1 MNDMQTFLCCKDC
14 TERHMNCHAECE
26 KYKEAKET
34 NERIKAE
41 RKKKLQESQ
50 FIIDCQSK
58 IRKITRKKKKMKGG

>member
-1 MNDMQTFLCCKDC
+1 
-14 TERHMNCHAECE
+14 MNCHAECE

-58 IRKITRKKKKMKGG
+58 IRQITRKKKKMKGG